1 MKTFNFKLSSDLEK
15 IVNNSLRY
23 DLVIIGSGIAA
34 YILCQKL
41 HKDKK
46 ILVLEQGSYKNKEFE
61 NSELINHGNFK
72 LKKNSIN
79 RTIGGT
85 STLWS
90 GNICEYENI
99 EFKIKEGKFWK
110 IKDEILNNYQE
121 ARRLLGIISRQNY
134 NNKEID
140 NVFKERKY

>member
-46 ILVLEQGSYKNKEFE
+46 ILVLEQGSYKNKDF
-61 NSELINHGNFK
+61 NT
-72 LKKNSIN
+72 
-79 RTIGGT
+79 R
-85 STLWS
+85 
-90 GNICEYENI
+90 
-99 EFKIKEGKFWK
+99 
-110 IKDEILNNYQE
+110 
-121 ARRLLGIISRQNY
+121 
-134 NNKEID
+134 ID
-140 NVFKERKY
+140 